1 MNNRD
6 RLLTVD
12 KVMEIIP
19 LGKTSVTAIVKSVPH
34 VTMGRKLMVYESE
47 VSKWVQA
54 HTIDPNASKTP
65 AKRPRTPRNCML
77 TADGL
82 IPTRA
87 QLRARE
93 RGASA

>member
-54 HTIDPNASKTP
+54 HTIDPSAPTV
-65 AKRPRTPRNCML
+65 AKKKPRPSRGCGL

-87 QLRARE
+87 QLRAME